1 MSSIC
6 NKEIRINYVFF
17 WTFGTY
23 VKYMLGSDA
32 HGFTYFFL
40 HYDWKLI

>member
-1 MSSIC
+1 M
-6 NKEIRINYVFF
+6 FF
-17 WTFGTY
+17 SGHLALM